1 MTVDPESRNYIAPAH
16 RPVLRRLP
24 LHSPRMKLAFLRGIS
39 LADKCLLLFG
49 GAIVLI
55 VLVASA
61 MPVLRMNALVH
72 EGQREISRELVAVW
86 ERLDAEAV
94 GGADPRPVEDPLAAH
109 GGVAARRVPLEEAL
123 ASDDPFLR
131 RAAIAFQR
139 DPGRD
144 EFLTRDWSGLTWE
157 YRYARAVRRDTPP
170 RLVGMIVLDR
180 RSVSATNLLALNGLY
195 LFSAGTVVLLLAL
208 LVFYLITHRLILSPV
223 RDLRAVA
230 EGVRAGDMTI
240 RAEIETGDEF
250 EELART
256 FNDMVAEMQTVQEK
270 LHAHN
275 AALDMKVAEL
285 SQRNIAL
292 FEANKLKGE
301 FLANVSH
308 ELRTPLNSI
317 VGFAELL
324 LDIARK
330 DAEQGDETPDLA
342 KRRRFLE
349 NIVRASR
356 QLLDMITQLLEMA
369 KLEAGRV
376 ELDIQPTSVRD
387 VCEALA
393 GLIHPLTERK
403 QVEVRLE
410 VADDLP
416 VVHTDRPKLQQ
427 VAFNF
432 LSNAVKFIDAPIPGQ
447 GPANG
452 DVARAQQQRRVTI
465 RAELLRGSQR
475 EDERVRI
482 SVIDTGPGIAPEDQE
497 RIFEKFTQ
505 GDASHTR
512 EYAGTGLGLA
522 ICRELAGLLQGEIQ
536 LVSEPGRGSMFS
548 LILPVEF
555 DRQRDQERKL
565 EAAFRSTLAG
575 RREWNESGP

>member
-1 MTVDPESRNYIAPAH
+1 MR
-16 RPVLRRLP
+16 
-24 LHSPRMKLAFLRGIS
+24 LAFLRGIS

-49 GAIVLI
+49 SAIVLI

-86 ERLDAEAV
+86 ETLDAKAV
-94 GGADPRPVEDPLAAH
+94 GGDPGRPRDSLAAH

-123 ASDDPFLR
+123 ASDDAFLR
-131 RAAIAFQR
+131 RAALAFQR
-139 DPGRD
+139 DPARS
-144 EFLTRDWSGLTWE
+144 EFLSRDWSGLTWE
-157 YRYARAVRRDTPP
+157 YRYARAVRDDGPE
-170 RLVGMIVLDR
+170 RLVAMIVLDR

-208 LVFYLITHRLILSPV
+208 LVFYLITHRIILSPV

-230 EGVRAGDMTI
+230 EGVRAGDMAI

-285 SQRNIAL
+285 AQRNIAL

-356 QLLDMITQLLEMA
+356 QLLEMITQLLEMA

-376 ELDIQPTSVRD
+376 ELDIQPASIRD
-387 VCEALA
+387 ICEALA
-393 GLIHPLTERK
+393 GLIHPLAERK
-403 QVEVRLE
+403 RVEIRLE

-416 VVHTDRPKLQQ
+416 IIHTDRLKLQQ
-427 VAFNF
+427 IAFNF

-447 GPANG
+447 GAG
-452 DVARAQQQRRVTI
+452 SDGATRADQRRVTV
-465 RAELLRGSQR
+465 RAELLRGMQA
-475 EDERVRI
+475 EDERIRI
-482 SVIDTGPGIAPEDQE
+482 SVIDTGPGIAPEDQQ

-522 ICRELAGLLQGEIQ
+522 ICRELAAILQGEIQ

-555 DRQRDQERKL
+555 DRQRHQEQKL

-575 RREWNESGP
+575 RRDWTGSEP